1 MTHLSIETLVSL
13 REPGREPGDLAAREH
28 LAGCPECQAEMERL
42 HQRVA
47 RLKALPPLSP
57 ARDRWPGIA
66 TRVQA
71 ERRHRRNR
79 HAGLAGLAIAASIAL
94 AVGVAPL
101 LSPKSSADRDQI
113 EQIMARS
120 RALEGAL
127 QGYNPEGRVLDGRTA
142 GIAQELEDRIAGVD
156 RELELTDLL
165 EPRTREP
172 ALLKLWRERV
182 GLLDALVDVHV
193 TRASNV
199 GL

>member
-1 MTHLSIETLVSL
+1 MSHLSIETLVGL
-13 REPGREPGDLAAREH
+13 REPGRQPGDLAAREH
-28 LAGCPECQAEMERL
+28 LAGCAQCQAEMERL

-57 ARDRWPGIA
+57 TRDRWPGIA
-66 TRVQA
+66 TQIRT
-71 ERRHRRNR
+71 ERRQRRTR

-101 LSPKSSADRDQI
+101 LSPDPSADHERI

-120 RALEGAL
+120 RALESAL
-127 QGYNPEGRVLDGRTA
+127 HSYNPEERVLDGRTA

-165 EPRTREP
+165 EPRAREP
-172 ALLKLWRERV
+172 ELLRLWRERV